1 MGSSPICGRE
11 IHWNSSK
18 EGEWP
23 GQCALFGKAIRDQYS
38 TKKERDEHSIFYKN
52 VYGADI
58 KPRLTDIDEN
68 AAVQ

>member
-1 MGSSPICGRE
+1 MHCLEEPLGINIP
-11 IHWNSSK
+11 
-18 EGEWP
+18 
-23 GQCALFGKAIRDQYS
+23 Q
-38 TKKERDEHSIFYKN
+38 KKERDKHSIFYKN